1 MIDRPRG
8 VPAAGPS
15 SHQMVKFIL
24 KRLSLLIPTLFG
36 VVTLVFAMI
45 ALAPGDP
52 ARVMLGERATRE
64 TVERLR
70 RDLGLDRPLIE
81 QYASYMKRVAV
92 LDFQRSIKTGQK
104 VIDEIAARFP
114 ATIELSLFA
123 MAFAA
128 SLGILLGVLSA
139 TRKNTWVDYGSMVA
153 ALTGVSMP
161 IFWLGLVLMLVFSVA
176 LNLLPTGGR
185 IDLRMYF
192 TPVTGFYVIDSL
204 ILLFKEGNAGYLAS
218 TLRHLILPAVTL
230 GTIPMAIIARVT
242 RSSMLEVLKQD
253 YIKTARAAGIPERR
267 VIFRYALR
275 NALLPVVT
283 IIGLEF
289 GLLLSGAIL
298 TETIFAWPGIGK
310 WIYNAIEARDYPAV
324 QGGIIIIAVTFV
336 AINLLVDVLYSVINP
351 KIRLS

>member
-1 MIDRPRG
+1 
-8 VPAAGPS
+8 
-15 SHQMVKFIL
+15 MVKYIL
-24 KRLSLLIPTLFG
+24 KRLALLVPTLFG

-45 ALAPGDP
+45 ALSPGDP
-52 ARVMLGERATRE
+52 ARVMLGERATKE

-70 RDLGLDRPLIE
+70 HDLGLDRPLID
-81 QYASYMKRVAV
+81 QYTSYLKRVAV

-104 VIDEIAARFP
+104 VIDEIGARFP
-114 ATIELSLFA
+114 ATIELSICA

-128 SLGILLGVLSA
+128 GLGILLGVLSA
-139 TRKNTWVDYGSMVA
+139 TRKNTWIDYGSMVA

-161 IFWLGLVLMLVFSVA
+161 IFWLGLVLMLVFSIA

-185 IDLRMYF
+185 IDLRLYF

-204 ILLFKEGNAGYLAS
+204 ILLFREGNAAYLGS
-218 TLRHLILPAVTL
+218 TLRHLILPSVTL
-230 GTIPMAIIARVT
+230 GTIPMAIIARIT

-253 YIKTARAAGIPERR
+253 YIRTARAAGLPERW
-267 VIFRYALR
+267 VVYRYALR

-283 IIGLEF
+283 VIGLEF

-298 TETIFAWPGIGK
+298 TETVFAWPGIGK

-324 QGGIIIIAVTFV
+324 QGGIVVIAVTFV
-336 AINLLVDVLYSVINP
+336 AINLLVDILYSVINP

>member
-1 MIDRPRG
+1 MLR
-8 VPAAGPS
+8 S
-15 SHQMVKFIL
+15 ML

-45 ALAPGDP
+45 ALSPGDP

-64 TVERLR
+64 SVEKLR
-70 RDLGLDRPLIE
+70 RDLGLDKPLIQ
-81 QYASYMKRVAV
+81 QYGSYLARIVV

-104 VIDEIAARFP
+104 VIDEIGARFP
-114 ATIELSLFA
+114 ATIELSICA
-123 MAFAA
+123 MIFAA
-128 SLGILLGVLSA
+128 GLGILLGILSA
-139 TRKNTWVDYGSMVA
+139 TRKNTWVDYASMVS

-161 IFWLGLVLMLVFSVA
+161 IFWLGLILMLIFSIA
-176 LNLLPTGGR
+176 LNILPTSGR
-185 IDLRMYF
+185 IDLRLYF
-192 TPVTGFYVIDSL
+192 KPVTNFYLIDSL
-204 ILLFKEGNAGYLAS
+204 IYLVRDGKPAYLGS
-218 TLRHLILPAVTL
+218 VIQHLILPSITL
-230 GTIPMAIIARVT
+230 GTIPMAIIARIT

-267 VIFRYALR
+267 VIYRYALR
-275 NALLPVVT
+275 NALLPVITV
-283 IIGLEF
+283 IGLEF

-324 QGGIIIIAVTFV
+324 QGGIIVIATVFV
-336 AINLLVDVLYSVINP
+336 AINLLVDMLYSVVNP

>member
-1 MIDRPRG
+1 MLR
-8 VPAAGPS
+8 S
-15 SHQMVKFIL
+15 ML

-45 ALAPGDP
+45 ALSPGDP

-64 TVERLR
+64 SVEKLR
-70 RDLGLDRPLIE
+70 RDLGLDKPLIQ
-81 QYASYMKRVAV
+81 QYGSYLARIVV

-104 VIDEIAARFP
+104 VIDEISARFP
-114 ATIELSLFA
+114 ATIELSICA
-123 MAFAA
+123 MIFAA
-128 SLGILLGVLSA
+128 GLGILLGILSA
-139 TRKNTWVDYGSMVA
+139 TRKNTWVDYASMVG

-161 IFWLGLVLMLVFSVA
+161 IFWLGLILMLIFSVA
-176 LNLLPTGGR
+176 LNILPTSGR

-192 TPVTGFYVIDSL
+192 KPFTNFYLVDSL
-204 ILLFKEGNAGYLAS
+204 IYLVRDGKPAYLGS
-218 TLRHLILPAVTL
+218 VIQHLILPSITL
-230 GTIPMAIIARVT
+230 GTIPMAIIARIT

-267 VIFRYALR
+267 VIYRYALR
-275 NALLPVVT
+275 NALLPVITV
-283 IIGLEF
+283 IGLEF

-310 WIYNAIEARDYPAV
+310 WIYNAIEARDFPAV
-324 QGGIIIIAVTFV
+324 QGGIIVIATVFV
-336 AINLLVDVLYSVINP
+336 AINLLVDMLYSVINP